1 MRLTSGS
8 RIGPYEIVAPL
19 GAGGMGE
26 VYRAHDARLGRE
38 VAIKVLP
45 ASFAVDQEYLR
56 RFEQEARAIGALNH
70 PNILGVYDTG
80 SHEGVPY
87 VVSELLE
94 GATLRTLIGT
104 SPLPQR
110 KALDYAA
117 QIARGLAAAH
127 DRGVVHRDV
136 KPENL
141 FVTRDGRVKIL
152 DFGLAKLTPTGS
164 ALAVE
169 TTGLATAPALT
180 SAGTVLGTVAYMS
193 PEQVR
198 GHAVDQRSDLF
209 SFGVVLYEMLTG
221 RRPFRGDSAVET
233 MNAILKED
241 PAPTGEHGRLPLPP
255 GLERIV
261 LHCLEK
267 NPEERFQSARDVAFA
282 IESLSGL
289 SGGVAVGGRTA
300 TRRGWPRLVAIGGV
314 AAAAIAAMFLAWRST
329 AGVAAPTFEPLTF
342 RRGTVAHA
350 RFAPDGRTIV
360 YTANFE
366 GGDREIYIKQPG
378 SPESRPL
385 GVKANLEAVSRNNEL
400 AILLERPGREPVLAR
415 VPIGGG
421 APREVLEN
429 VRSAD
434 WASDGDSL
442 AAVRTDGERDTIEFP
457 IGRVLYEGHGWLS
470 DVSVS
475 PKGDRVAVLEHPVTM
490 DSRGDVVVID
500 LAGKKTTLSSGWEN
514 VGGAHWTPDGNEVWF
529 SASGGG
535 RTAAGVDSLVFAATL
550 SGRVRTVTSAPGSL
564 NLQDIAPDGRVLLS
578 HGTYTPSMMALAPG
592 ATEERELTWMDFSWV
607 ADISTDGR
615 TILFVEQGMAGG
627 PGYATYLRGTDRS
640 PAVRLGKGLAF
651 SLSPDGRWALTGDV
665 AGNRFVMLPTGAGN
679 PRVLSP
685 HTTKGFSWAG
695 WFPDGKRI
703 VFAGFEEGKGERM
716 YVQNLSGEPP
726 RPLTPEG
733 VAERANT
740 LTPDGRWLAARV
752 EGRLV
757 QVPVDGGEPRPVNGA
772 EPEDEPLLWRA
783 DGRVLFVRQGRLPVR
798 IFALDVTSGQR
809 TLVHELTPRDTVGVD
824 AVWDTRL
831 TPDGKSYAYVFIRSL
846 SRLYQ
851 VAGLR

>member
-45 ASFAVDQEYLR
+45 ASFAVDADHLR

-70 PNILGVYDTG
+70 PNILAVYDAG
-80 SHEGVPY
+80 SHEGAPY

-94 GATLRTLIGT
+94 GETLRARIAT
-104 SPLPQR
+104 SLPQR
-110 KALDYAA
+110 KALDYAG

-127 DRGVVHRDV
+127 DRGIVHRDL

-152 DFGLAKLTPTGS
+152 DFGLAKLTHTGS
-164 ALAVE
+164 AFDADTAPV
-169 TTGLATAPALT
+169 ANAPALT
-180 SAGTVLGTVAYMS
+180 SAGAVLGTVGYMS

-198 GHAVDQRSDLF
+198 GQPVDHRSDIF
-209 SFGVVLYEMLTG
+209 SFGIVLYEMLTG
-221 RRPFRGDSAVET
+221 RRAFRGDSAVET

-241 PAPTGEHGRLPLPP
+241 PAPTGDHGRPLLPP

-267 NPEERFQSARDVAFA
+267 NPEERFESARDVAFA

-289 SGGVAVGGRTA
+289 SGQVAVGGRSP
-300 TRRGWPRLVAIGGV
+300 TRRGWLRLLAIAGL
-314 AAAAIAAMFLAWRST
+314 AAAAIASLFVAWRS
-329 AGVAAPTFEPLTF
+329 ADSVAAPTFEPLTF
-342 RRGTVAHA
+342 RRGTVAYA

-360 YTANFE
+360 YAASFE
-366 GGDREIYIKQPG
+366 GGDREIYTTQPG

-385 GVKANLEAVSRNNEL
+385 GVKANLQAVSRNSEL

-415 VPIGGG
+415 LPIGGG

-434 WASDGDSL
+434 WSPDGDSL
-442 AAVRTDGERDTIEFP
+442 AAVRTGGERDSIEFP
-457 IGRVLYEGHGWLS
+457 IGHVLYQGHGWLS

-475 PKGDRVAVLEHPVTM
+475 PKGDRVAFLEHPVTM

-500 LAGKKTTLSSGWEN
+500 LAGKKTTLSSGWES
-514 VGGAHWTPDGNEVWF
+514 VIGAHWTPDGNEVWF

-535 RTAAGVDSLVFAATL
+535 ARSGGPEVTVFAATL
-550 SGRVRTVTSAPGSL
+550 SGRVRRVTNAPGSL
-564 NLQDIAPDGRVLLS
+564 HLEDIAPDGRVLLAHGS
-578 HGTYTPSMMALAPG
+578 HQPSVMALAPG
-592 ATEERELTWMDFSWV
+592 ASDERELTWMDFSWV
-607 ADISTDGR
+607 ADISADGR
-615 TILFVEQGMAGG
+615 TILFVEQGVAGG

-640 PAVRLGKGLAF
+640 PAVRLGKGLAL
-651 SLSPDGRWALTGDV
+651 SLSPDGQWALTVDM
-665 AGNRFVMLPTGAGN
+665 AENKFVMLPARAGN
-679 PRVLSP
+679 LRVLSP
-685 HTTKGFSWAG
+685 HPTKGFSWAG

-703 VFAGFEEGKGERM
+703 LFAGLEEGKGQRM
-716 YVQNLSGEPP
+716 YVQDLSGGPP
-726 RPLTPEG
+726 RPITAEG
-733 VAERANT
+733 VTERANT

-752 EGRLV
+752 MGRLV
-757 QVPVDGGEPRPVNGA
+757 QVPVDGGEARPVNGA
-772 EPEDEPLLWRA
+772 EADDEPLRWRA
-783 DGRVLFVRQGRLPVR
+783 DGRVLFVRQGRLPAR

-809 TLVHELTPRDTVGVD
+809 TLVHELTPRDTVGVE

-831 TPDGKSYAYVFIRSL
+831 TPDGKSYAYVYIRSL

-851 VAGLR
+851 VTGLR